1 MTAPATSRAQSASGS
16 LDLRREAARLES
28 EWARVAATRAL
39 PSRFLYDDETVL
51 LPLPP
56 TEGHSCMTIA
66 FIGPR
71 GLSFHVK
78 LPDVPEDPL
87 AAEPAVV
94 SSGAGLLEVVHCERG
109 RPLRRVQIT
118 SDAGRGTIETRIAL
132 SDAPIVSAR
141 DVLLERT
148 VGEAVA
154 RSDGHAPAPLAPI
167 ERRAEA
173 AEARARWEGGT
184 IGPRVQQRAGADGTG
199 EVLVRLTPG
208 CHRLEVLAAEGPQT
222 RRGRKHDVDAEL
234 RDDDDVL
241 LARDRS
247 EAEAAHLEACVA
259 EETSG
264 TIAFTGAPSGVPML
278 VVAARWA
285 LPGTL
290 PREFGPD
297 GEARMARALR
307 SRSVPLPP
315 GRPVQVVHGAA
326 GSAMVPVPVEPGGC
340 YTALA
345 TVVHG
350 HARSIGL
357 RTRVGAREFFD
368 QRAGSDEA
376 ALTSFCVQGATNA
389 QVDVEARG
397 SGVVWAVA
405 VYRMTSRIW
414 ETSR

>member
-1 MTAPATSRAQSASGS
+1 VAT
-16 LDLRREAARLES
+16 
-28 EWARVAATRAL
+28 TRSL
-39 PSRFLYDDETVL
+39 PSRFLYDDESVV

-56 TEGHSCMTIA
+56 SEGRACMTLA

-87 AAEPAVV
+87 ASESAVV
-94 SSGAGLLEVVHCERG
+94 SSGAGLLEIVHCERG

-132 SDAPIVSAR
+132 SDAPVVSAR

-148 VGEAVA
+148 VGEALA
-154 RSDGHAPAPLAPI
+154 RSDPHATASLAPL
-167 ERRAEA
+167 ERRADA
-173 AEARARWEGGT
+173 AEFRARWDGGL
-184 IGPRVQQRAGADGTG
+184 IAPRLQQRAGADGTG
-199 EVLVRLTPG
+199 ELEVRLVPG
-208 CHRLEVLAAEGPQT
+208 CHRIEVLAAEGPQT

-234 RDDDDVL
+234 RDDDDLL

-259 EETSG
+259 EETNA
-264 TIAFTGAPSGVPML
+264 TVVFNGAPSGVPML
-278 VVAARWA
+278 IVSARWP
-285 LPGTL
+285 LPHNL

-297 GEARMARALR
+297 GEARMARAMR
-307 SRSVPLPP
+307 SRNVPAPS
-315 GRPVQVVHGAA
+315 GRPVLVAHGGA
-326 GSAMVPVPVEPGGC
+326 GSAMIPVAVEAGGC

-350 HARSIGL
+350 HARSVGL

-368 QRAGSDEA
+368 QRGGSDEA
-376 ALTSFCVQGATNA
+376 ALTSFCVQGATSA
-389 QVDVEARG
+389 QVDIEARG
-397 SGVVWAVA
+397 SGVVWALA